1 MAPLMIIGSVPLY
14 NIMAVIV
21 LSFFQPEQKGLDS
34 KVLKKTLIG
43 ILTNPIILGIVAGF
57 VWSALKIPM
66 PQILNKTATSIGATA
81 TPLGL
86 MAMGAMFDIHKA
98 LGKAKPAVT
107 ATFIKL
113 IGLCAL
119 FLPIAVLLGF
129 RNEELLAILV
139 MLGSG
144 TTVACYVMSRN
155 MGHEGVLT
163 SSVVMLTTL
172 FSSFTVTGWLYILK
186 TLGLI

>member
-1 MAPLMIIGSVPLY
+1 MQRKACTETPESMHSMTVQYALIHRYLH
-14 NIMAVIV
+14 
-21 LSFFQPEQKGLDS
+21 LSA
-34 KVLKKTLIG
+34 I
-43 ILTNPIILGIVAGF
+43 
-57 VWSALKIPM
+57 
-66 PQILNKTATSIGATA
+66 
-81 TPLGL
+81 
-86 MAMGAMFDIHKA
+86 
-98 LGKAKPAVT
+98 T

-172 FSSFTVTGWLYILK
+172 FSSFTVTGWLYILN
-186 TLGLI
+186 I

>member
-1 MAPLMIIGSVPLY
+1 
-14 NIMAVIV
+14 
-21 LSFFQPEQKGLDS
+21 
-34 KVLKKTLIG
+34 
-43 ILTNPIILGIVAGF
+43 
-57 VWSALKIPM
+57 
-66 PQILNKTATSIGATA
+66 
-81 TPLGL
+81 
-86 MAMGAMFDIHKA
+86 
-98 LGKAKPAVT
+98 
-107 ATFIKL
+107 
-113 IGLCAL
+113 
-119 FLPIAVLLGF
+119 
-129 RNEELLAILV
+129 

>member
-1 MAPLMIIGSVPLY
+1 
-14 NIMAVIV
+14 
-21 LSFFQPEQKGLDS
+21 
-34 KVLKKTLIG
+34 
-43 ILTNPIILGIVAGF
+43 
-57 VWSALKIPM
+57 
-66 PQILNKTATSIGATA
+66 
-81 TPLGL
+81 

-113 IGLCAL
+113 IGLCAI